1 MKWVILCNDGSR
13 LKKCMEEGFLLRVY
27 TTLWGVEKWKS
38 ERFSKRNLSCRQC
51 QYLKEL
57 KT

>member
-1 MKWVILCNDGSR
+1 MKQVILCNDGSR
-13 LKKCMEEGFLLRVY
+13 LKKCMEEGLLLRVY
-27 TTLWGVEKWKS
+27 TTLWGVKKWKS
-38 ERFSKRNLSCRQC
+38 ERFLERNLSYRQC